1 MDEDRLL
8 MVSLKEEESYEDQDV
23 SLDRGDNTEKAIEHY
38 TSEKIKRSLEDIEH
52 NAAATLDLSR
62 KSLQHVDDLFNIS
75 RIENLY
81 LEGNE
86 ISSLP
91 DHFFS
96 ELSNLVWLDL
106 RNNQINCLPPGI
118 GQHRCLKTLLLEGNP
133 IKELPIELGNL
144 ITLSALSLRQC
155 PIEFPPENI
164 VHQGLQAI
172 LKFLRS
178 AMTGK
183 PIYTR
188 NSFQEMP
195 PIEKLRLTDLVK
207 SSLELSEEWPND
219 EEMKR
224 FEKLRK
230 EMMQADEADMGDTD
244 QAFQLVP
251 SIDRAVLKC
260 KGPRKTIIASL
271 PKRKQVP
278 LKYTF
283 PELPHYDN
291 QSRTTAQERRL
302 LALKDLKEKQALI
315 EQRRNFRMQGCIV
328 TKNTVNCLQSQKQRD
343 LYVVATQKSNKEGDQ
358 ELLKEWREHSKCMQ
372 EKGEMESRQGGMALV
387 KSDEVLKNAP
397 YAVDPDFYRMLD
409 SRECIKPGSR
419 EEQKLLTRKSLKDI
433 EEARAA
439 RDRELEHR
447 IRTHIQMMQE
457 RRRKSKG
464 TVQEEIDATR
474 TEMETAQKLQ
484 SEVVQRKLER
494 DVPLEYR
501 FTAFTG
507 EQSS

>member
-8 MVSLKEEESYEDQDV
+8 MASLKEEESYEDEDV
-23 SLDRGDNTEKAIEHY
+23 NLDRGDNTEKAIEHY
-38 TSEKIKRSLEDIEH
+38 TSEKIKRAVEDIEH
-52 NAAATLDLSR
+52 TPSATLDLSR
-62 KSLQHVDDLFNIS
+62 KGLQHVDDLFNIS

-106 RNNQINCLPPGI
+106 RNNKISCLPPGI

-133 IKELPIELGNL
+133 IKELPIEL
-144 ITLSALSLRQC
+144 A
-155 PIEFPPENI
+155 
-164 VHQGLQAI
+164 
-172 LKFLRS
+172 
-178 AMTGK
+178 
-183 PIYTR
+183 
-188 NSFQEMP
+188 MP
-195 PIEKLRLTDLVK
+195 PIEKLKLTGLVK

-224 FEKLRK
+224 FEKLRM
-230 EMMQADEADMGDTD
+230 EMVQADEADMGDTD
-244 QAFQLVP
+244 QSFQLVP
-251 SIDRAVLKC
+251 SIDRAVLTS
-260 KGPRKTIIASL
+260 KGARKTIIARL
-271 PKRKQVP
+271 PKSSLIWILFGLFYVSLFLYLYNISKVKEYNHITQNFH
-278 LKYTF
+278 LIIY
-283 PELPHYDN
+283 N
-291 QSRTTAQERRL
+291 QGRTTAQERRL

-315 EQRRNFRMQGCIV
+315 EQRR
-328 TKNTVNCLQSQKQRD
+328 K
-343 LYVVATQKSNKEGDQ
+343 DQ

-372 EKGEMESRQGGMALV
+372 EKGEMESRQGGTALA

-397 YAVDPDFYRMLD
+397 YATDPDFYRMLD
-409 SRECIKPGSR
+409 SRECIKQGSR
-419 EEQKLLTRKSLKDI
+419 EEHVRVKKLLTRKSLKEI
-433 EEARAA
+433 EDARAA
-439 RDRELEHR
+439 RDRELEYR
-447 IRTHIQMMQE
+447 IRAHIQMMQE

-474 TEMETAQKLQ
+474 TEMEAAQKLQ

-494 DVPLEYR
+494 DIPLEYR

>member
-1 MDEDRLL
+1 MNSWVYNTKGTVFIRIIITGYSSLKTMDEDRLL
-8 MVSLKEEESYEDQDV
+8 TASLKEEESYEDEDV
-23 SLDRGDNTEKAIEHY
+23 NLDRGDNTEKAIEHY
-38 TSEKIKRSLEDIEH
+38 TSEQIKRAVEDIEH
-52 NAAATLDLSR
+52 TPSATLDLSR
-62 KSLQHVDDLFNIS
+62 KGLQHVDDLFNIS

-96 ELSNLVWLDL
+96 EMANLVWLDL
-106 RNNQINCLPPGI
+106 RNNKISCLPPGI
-118 GQHRCLKTLLLEGNP
+118 GRHRCLNTLLLEGNP

-144 ITLSALSLRQC
+144 ITLRALSLRQC
-155 PIEFPPENI
+155 PIEFPPEDI

-178 AMTGK
+178 TMAGK

-188 NSFQEMP
+188 NSCQEMP
-195 PIEKLRLTDLVK
+195 PIEKLKLTDLVK

-244 QAFQLVP
+244 QSFQLVP
-251 SIDRAVLKC
+251 SIDRAVLTS
-260 KGPRKTIIASL
+260 KGARKTIIARL
-271 PKRKQVP
+271 PKR
-278 LKYTF
+278 
-283 PELPHYDN
+283 
-291 QSRTTAQERRL
+291 
-302 LALKDLKEKQALI
+302 
-315 EQRRNFRMQGCIV
+315 
-328 TKNTVNCLQSQKQRD
+328 
-343 LYVVATQKSNKEGDQ
+343 DQ

-372 EKGEMESRQGGMALV
+372 EKGEMEFRQGGTALA
-387 KSDEVLKNAP
+387 KSDEVLKNTP
-397 YAVDPDFYRMLD
+397 YATDPDFYRMLD
-409 SRECIKPGSR
+409 SRECIKQGSH
-419 EEQKLLTRKSLKDI
+419 EEHVRVKKLLTRKSFKEI
-433 EEARAA
+433 EDARAA
-439 RDRELEHR
+439 RDRELEYR
-447 IRTHIQMMQE
+447 IRAHIQMMQE

-474 TEMETAQKLQ
+474 TEMEAAQKLQ

>member
-315 EQRRNFRMQGCIV
+315 EQRR
-328 TKNTVNCLQSQKQRD
+328 K
-343 LYVVATQKSNKEGDQ
+343 DQ

>member
-8 MVSLKEEESYEDQDV
+8 MASLKEEESYEDEDV
-23 SLDRGDNTEKAIEHY
+23 NLDRGDNTEKAIEHY
-38 TSEKIKRSLEDIEH
+38 TSEKIKRAVEDIEH
-52 NAAATLDLSR
+52 TPSATLDLSR
-62 KSLQHVDDLFNIS
+62 KGLQHVDDLFNIS

-106 RNNQINCLPPGI
+106 RNNKISCLPPGI
-118 GQHRCLKTLLLEGNP
+118 GQHRCLKTLLVEGNP
-133 IKELPIELGNL
+133 IKELPIEL
-144 ITLSALSLRQC
+144 A
-155 PIEFPPENI
+155 
-164 VHQGLQAI
+164 
-172 LKFLRS
+172 
-178 AMTGK
+178 
-183 PIYTR
+183 
-188 NSFQEMP
+188 MP
-195 PIEKLRLTDLVK
+195 PIEKLKLTDLVK

-224 FEKLRK
+224 FEKLRM
-230 EMMQADEADMGDTD
+230 EMVQADEADMGDTD
-244 QAFQLVP
+244 QSFQLVP
-251 SIDRAVLKC
+251 SIDRAVLTS
-260 KGPRKTIIASL
+260 KGARKTIIARL
-271 PKRKQVP
+271 PKRKQIP

-283 PELPHYDN
+283 PELPPYYN
-291 QSRTTAQERRL
+291 QGRTTAQERRL

-315 EQRRNFRMQGCIV
+315 EQRR
-328 TKNTVNCLQSQKQRD
+328 K
-343 LYVVATQKSNKEGDQ
+343 DQ

-372 EKGEMESRQGGMALV
+372 EKGEMESRQGGTALA

-397 YAVDPDFYRMLD
+397 YATDPDFYRMLD
-409 SRECIKPGSR
+409 SRECIKQGSR
-419 EEQKLLTRKSLKDI
+419 EEHVRVKKLLTRKSLKEI
-433 EEARAA
+433 EDARAA
-439 RDRELEHR
+439 RDRELEYR
-447 IRTHIQMMQE
+447 IRAHIQMMQE

-474 TEMETAQKLQ
+474 TEMEAAQKLQ

>member
-1 MDEDRLL
+1 MNSWVYNTKGTVFIRIIITGYSSLKTMDEDRLL
-8 MVSLKEEESYEDQDV
+8 TASLKEEESYEDEDV
-23 SLDRGDNTEKAIEHY
+23 NLDRGDNTEKAIEHY
-38 TSEKIKRSLEDIEH
+38 TSEQIKRAVEDIEH
-52 NAAATLDLSR
+52 TPSATLDLSR
-62 KSLQHVDDLFNIS
+62 KGLQHVDDLFNIS

-96 ELSNLVWLDL
+96 EMANLVWLDL
-106 RNNQINCLPPGI
+106 RNNKISCLPPGI
-118 GQHRCLKTLLLEGNP
+118 GRHRCLNTLLLEGNP

-144 ITLSALSLRQC
+144 ITLRALSLRQC
-155 PIEFPPENI
+155 PIEFPPEDI

-178 AMTGK
+178 TMAGK

-188 NSFQEMP
+188 NSCQEMP
-195 PIEKLRLTDLVK
+195 PIEKLKLTDLVK

-244 QAFQLVP
+244 QSFQLVP
-251 SIDRAVLKC
+251 SIDRAVLTS
-260 KGPRKTIIASL
+260 KGARKTIIARL

-283 PELPHYDN
+283 PELPPYYN

-315 EQRRNFRMQGCIV
+315 EQRR
-328 TKNTVNCLQSQKQRD
+328 K
-343 LYVVATQKSNKEGDQ
+343 DQ

-372 EKGEMESRQGGMALV
+372 EKGEMEFRQGGTALA
-387 KSDEVLKNAP
+387 KSDEVLKNTP
-397 YAVDPDFYRMLD
+397 YATDPDFYRMLD
-409 SRECIKPGSR
+409 SRECIKQGSH
-419 EEQKLLTRKSLKDI
+419 EEHVRVKKLLTRKSFKEI
-433 EEARAA
+433 EDARAA
-439 RDRELEHR
+439 RDRELEYR
-447 IRTHIQMMQE
+447 IRAHIQMMQE

-474 TEMETAQKLQ
+474 TEMEAAQKLQ

>member
-133 IKELPIELGNL
+133 IKELPIEL
-144 ITLSALSLRQC
+144 
-155 PIEFPPENI
+155 
-164 VHQGLQAI
+164 
-172 LKFLRS
+172 
-178 AMTGK
+178 
-183 PIYTR
+183 
-188 NSFQEMP
+188 EMP